1 MNTKQR
7 VDAGDVVGNMYT
19 VYATPIVGRYDQYG
33 WFKPTYRDMSGYP
46 RPSWGAKEKV
56 VYNGPSEKKAFEVA
70 SRYESKNRWE
80 TRVSVT
86 HANGDGDFI
95 G

>member
-1 MNTKQR
+1 MNEQKLSSDT
-7 VDAGDVVGNMYT
+7 YT

-33 WFKPTYRDMSGYP
+33 RFKPTYRDYCGNGK
-46 RPSWGAKEKV
+46 PSWGAKEKA

-70 SRYESKNRWE
+70 ARYASKCRWE
-80 TRVSVT
+80 TRVFVT
-86 HANGDGDFI
+86 HASGDGDFI